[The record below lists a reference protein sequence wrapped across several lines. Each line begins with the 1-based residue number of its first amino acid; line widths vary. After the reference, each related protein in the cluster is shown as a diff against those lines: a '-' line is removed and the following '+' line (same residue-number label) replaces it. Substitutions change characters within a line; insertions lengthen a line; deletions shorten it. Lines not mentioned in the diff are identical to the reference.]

1 MRAKS
6 GMVQFIVSRILVS
19 EILPI
24 SECEIQSSFS
34 EWFEPSRPEKQKITI
49 QKMANRKIVIVGA
62 GPTGLGAAYR
72 LHELGYDNWVLYEK
86 SANVGGHATSHVDEH
101 GFVWDE
107 GGHVIFSHYP
117 YFDKLVDKV
126 LGKEVHERIR
136 ESWIVKGESWVPYP
150 FQSNLRY
157 LPKEVQV
164 SCLLGAAKAASNDG
178 GRNADN
184 FRDWILNTFGEGI
197 AEAFMFPYNQKV
209 WTTPLEQMSKSW
221 IADRVAVMDFKRLLE
236 NVLYERDDVE
246 WGPNS
251 KFKFPL
257 HGGTG
262 EIYRRIAA
270 HFPEKIH
277 AGKQLTEV
285 DVEHRRISF
294 ADGSG
299 ENYDVLVSTAPL
311 DLLAQMIRPVDDRL
325 RDAAQDLEHN
335 NLLVVGLGLKKKIDT
350 GRCWIYFTDAEM
362 PCYRATYF
370 SHYSPFNVP
379 NGDVEHYSSLMCEIS
394 FRVGESPDPDK
405 MLDQVTAGLIRG
417 KLLEESD
424 RDLVVSRYK
433 RIVGYSYPI
442 PTLRRDRA
450 LDMLQPALLEK
461 GIYSR
466 GRFGAWRYE
475 VGNMDHSVLMGVEA
489 VNNILAGEKELVFHS
504 S

>member
-1 MRAKS
+1 
-6 GMVQFIVSRILVS
+6 MVS
-19 EILPI
+19 
-24 SECEIQSSFS
+24 
-34 EWFEPSRPEKQKITI
+34 K
-49 QKMANRKIVIVGA
+49 KIVIIGG

-86 SANVGGHATSHVDEH
+86 SNHLGGHATSHVDEH

-117 YFDKLVDKV
+117 YFDRLIDKV

-157 LPKEVQV
+157 LPKDIQV
-164 SCLLGAAKAASNDG
+164 RCLVGAAKAAANG
-178 GRNADN
+178 GGNESAN
-184 FRDWILNTFGEGI
+184 FRDWILATFGEGI
-197 AEAFMFPYNQKV
+197 AEAFMFPYNSKV

-221 IADRVAVMDFKRLLE
+221 IADRVAVLDFKRLLE
-236 NVLYERDDVE
+236 NVLYERDDVA

-270 HFPEKIH
+270 HFPDKIRT
-277 AGKQLTEV
+277 GKKLCQV
-285 DVEHRRISF
+285 DIAPRQISF
-294 ADGSG
+294 ADGTGDSF
-299 ENYDVLVSTAPL
+299 DLLISTVPL
-311 DLLAQMIRPVDDRL
+311 DLLTQMLTPVDHRL
-325 RDAAQDLEHN
+325 LEAGQALEHN
-335 NLLVVGLGLKKKIDT
+335 NLMVVGLGLKKKIET
-350 GRCWIYFTDAEM
+350 KRCWIYFTDSEM

-379 NGDVEHYSSLMCEIS
+379 NGDTEHYSSLMCEMS
-394 FRVGESPDPDK
+394 YRAGESPAPEK
-405 MLDQVTAGLIRG
+405 TLDQITTGLIRG

-424 RDLVVSRYK
+424 RERIVSRYHRK
-433 RIVGYSYPI
+433 VEYSYPI
-442 PTLRRDRA
+442 PTLERDRA
-450 LDMLQPALLEK
+450 LNVLQPALLEK

-475 VGNMDHSVLMGVEA
+475 IGNMDHCVLMGVEA
-489 VNNILAGEKELVFHS
+489 VNHIVAGEKEFVLHS